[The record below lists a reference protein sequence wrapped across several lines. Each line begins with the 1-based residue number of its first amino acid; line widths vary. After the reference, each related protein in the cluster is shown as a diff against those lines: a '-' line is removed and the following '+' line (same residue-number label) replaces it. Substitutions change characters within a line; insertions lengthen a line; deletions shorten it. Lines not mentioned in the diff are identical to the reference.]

1 MTTVARV
8 AIGLWAVLAL
18 VVFSVTFDWQTRKAG
33 LLFASH
39 QVQRHAA
46 GLPVATITEGFRPM
60 VRSAA
65 LRSSAWL
72 GLSLITGVIAT
83 VAASRASKQ

>member
-1 MTTVARV
+1 MTRAARV
-8 AIGLWAVLAL
+8 AIGLWALLAL
-18 VVFSVTFDWQTRKAG
+18 AVFSVTFDWQTRKAG
-33 LLFASH
+33 LLFAGH

-46 GLPVATITEGFRPM
+46 GLPVATINEDFRPM

-72 GLSLITGVIAT
+72 GLILSTGVIAT
-83 VAASRASKQ
+83 VAASRASKK

>member
-1 MTTVARV
+1 MTKVARV

-18 VVFSVTFDWQTRKAG
+18 AVFSVTFDWQTRQAG
-33 LLFASH
+33 LLFAGN

-46 GLPVATITEGFRPM
+46 GLPVATINDGFSPM

-72 GLSLITGVIAT
+72 GLILSTGVIAT
-83 VAASRASKQ
+83 DAASRASKK